1 MKILTI
7 NAGSSSLKASL
18 FEKTKELV
26 KIQID
31 GINRD
36 KCKFTYKSADKNI
49 GQHQKIK
56 NHETALTFA
65 LELLSKNK
73 AIEDLK
79 EIKAVGHRVVHGGE
93 KYTKSVKIDANVL
106 KTIEKLSNLAPLHN
120 PVNLEAIKA
129 AKKLLPKNS
138 KHIAVFDTS
147 FHQTIPEKG
156 YLYGLPFKLY
166 KKESIRRYGFHGTNH
181 KYVIES
187 ALKTMKKKKAKIV
200 SCHIGNGSSIT
211 ASIDGNS
218 VDTSMG
224 FTPLEGIIM
233 GTRCG
238 SIDPAITFHLQKN
251 LKMKAK
257 EVDTLL
263 NKESGLLGVS
273 GISSDMR
280 DIYAKYKDK
289 DQNAIRTIELLAY
302 QIAKYIG
309 SYAAA
314 MNGLDA
320 IVFTGGIG
328 EKAFYVR
335 EKVIDYLEFL
345 GFKLDKTKNKTS
357 KGDCVDQISK
367 GKKKIFVIK
376 ANEAYQIAKET
387 FNLSK

>member
-65 LELLSKNK
+65 LELLLKNK
-73 AIEDLK
+73 AIKDLE
-79 EIKAVGHRVVHGGE
+79 EIKATGHRVVHGGE

-138 KHIAVFDTS
+138 KHIAIFDTS

-181 KYVIES
+181 KYVIET
-187 ALKTMKKKKAKIV
+187 ALKKMKKKKAKIV

-251 LKMKAK
+251 LKMKATD
-257 EVDTLL
+257 VDTLL

-280 DIYAKYKDK
+280 DIYAKYKEK

-320 IVFTGGIG
+320 IVFTGGLG

-345 GFKLDKTKNKTS
+345 GFKLDKTKNKAS
-357 KGDCVDQISK
+357 KVDYIDEISK